1 MRFLLL
7 LLFFEI
13 PLLASF
19 ILKDELG
26 MKVEFHDEVNI
37 MGKELF
43 ELSGVGVYILMLH
56 STNGESLSKV
66 GLDYFKTLPKN
77 STLLTFSEL
86 EKKVDIISDVE
97 YLFDK
102 EQILSPYPWSGTILP
117 ILGEKT
123 KGDPREKYSVAIFN
137 GYADI
142 VEQSADTLNITLDSA
157 VGSANKIVINSLRLL
172 FYGILL
178 LALFY
183 IIYKKVLKK

>member
-1 MRFLLL
+1 
-7 LLFFEI
+7 
-13 PLLASF
+13 
-19 ILKDELG
+19 